1 MKPIIVI
8 TTFPSLSEAHSV
20 IQLLIEK
27 RLIACAQI
35 YPEMTSV
42 YRWESKV
49 EQSKEYAV
57 HLKTFD
63 TKYSEIEKMIKE
75 RHSYDVPEI
84 ISIAIENISKDYL
97 EWMSLEI
104 R

>member
-1 MKPIIVI
+1 MKPIIII
-8 TTFPSLSEAHSV
+8 TTFPNLSEAHAL

-42 YRWESKV
+42 YRWKAKL
-49 EQSKEYAV
+49 EQSTEHAV

-63 TKYSEIEKMIKE
+63 TQYSEIEKVIKQH
-75 RHSYDVPEI
+75 HSYDVPEL
-84 ISIAIENISKDYL
+84 ISITIENISKEYL

-104 R
+104 G